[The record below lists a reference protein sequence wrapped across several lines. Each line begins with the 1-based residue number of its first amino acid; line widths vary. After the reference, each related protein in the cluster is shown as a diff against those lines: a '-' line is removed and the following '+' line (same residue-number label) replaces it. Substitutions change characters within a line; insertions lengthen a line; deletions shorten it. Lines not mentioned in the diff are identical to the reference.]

1 MQYAFVTLALTA
13 ATLAMPTKREA
24 LGGLDNIVNVGA
36 VTSGLPVVSGLGLDV
51 KRGIVDNTLSGTV
64 GGTVGNVKD
73 TVNGVKVGVQARDL
87 VNGLVGNGVGGTVN
101 GLLNTVGGLNVAK
114 RDESIIGNQLKD
126 VKDILHGVEVGAQVK
141 RSVVGQVK
149 DIVND
154 VNVDVATKR
163 DLLNGLLGEEGIVSG
178 LGLDQTVG
186 DLSIVKRDALV
197 DGLLSGL
204 DLDQTLG
211 NLPIVQRDLVAGTV
225 TPLLNTVTD
234 TVDGVG
240 LGLKRDTGS
249 ALNLGSGAVGSVLG
263 SNSGNADK
271 TLGLNSGLVGGL
283 TNGLNANH
291 VVDNVVKRDS
301 GNALNL
307 GSGAAGSVLGS
318 SSGNADK
325 TLGLDSGLVGGLTNG
340 LNLGNTVNNV
350 VKRDSGNALNLG
362 SGAAGSILGSN
373 SGNADKTLGLD
384 SGLVG
389 GLTNGLNLGQTV
401 GNVVKRDS
409 GNALNLGSGAVGSV
423 VGNNGDADKT
433 LGLDSGLV
441 GGLTNGLNANHV
453 VDNVVKRDSGNAL
466 NLGSGA
472 VGSVVGGNGNS
483 DETLDL
489 ASGTTGGLTEGL
501 NVASIL
507 DNVVKRQS
515 GDVLGLASGT
525 VGGVVGGQGD
535 SSSVLGLKSGTTG
548 GLTDGLNVN
557 HIVEGV
563 VKRQSGDVLGL
574 ASGTVGGVVGG
585 QGDSASVLNLNSG
598 TVGGLMDGLSLN
610 HIVEGVVKRSIQE
623 LDVHSLI
630 ASLSDEQIKQLT
642 AALPATN

>member
-1 MQYAFVTLALTA
+1 
-13 ATLAMPTKREA
+13 MPTKREA
-24 LGGLDNIVNVGA
+24 LGGLDNVVNVNA
-36 VTSGLPVVSGLGLDV
+36 ITSGLPVVSGLGLGV
-51 KRGIVDNTLSGTV
+51 KRGIVDNTLPGGVSGTV
-64 GGTVGNVKD
+64 DSVKD

-87 VNGLVGNGVGGTVN
+87 VNGLVGGGVGGTVN
-101 GLLNTVGGLNVAK
+101 GLLDTVSGLNVAK
-114 RDESIIGNQLKD
+114 RSL
-126 VKDILHGVEVGAQVK
+126 
-141 RSVVGQVK
+141 VGQVK
-149 DIVND
+149 DIVNNVD
-154 VNVDVATKR
+154 VDVATKR
-163 DLLNGLLGEEGIVSG
+163 DLLNGVLGDDGLVGSLGLGE
-178 LGLDQTVG
+178 TVG
-186 DLSIVKRDALV
+186 GVVKRDALV

-211 NLPIVQRDLVAGTV
+211 NLPIVQRDLPVVTGTV
-225 TPLLNTVTD
+225 TPLLDSVTD
-234 TVDGVG
+234 SVDSLKLGV
-240 LGLKRDTGS
+240 KRDTGS

-271 TLGLNSGLVGGL
+271 TLGLDSGLVGGL

-291 VVDNVVKRDS
+291 VVDQVVKRDSGNALNLGSGAVGSVLGSSNGNADKTLGLDSGLVGGLTNGLNLGHTVGQVVKRDS

-362 SGAAGSILGSN
+362 SGAVGSVVG
-373 SGNADKTLGLD
+373 GNGDADKTLGLD

-389 GLTNGLNLGQTV
+389 GLTNGLSLGQTV
-401 GNVVKRDS
+401 NNVVKRDS
-409 GNALNLGSGAVGSV
+409 GNALNLGSGAVGHV

-441 GGLTNGLNANHV
+441 GGLTNGLNLGNTV
-453 VDNVVKRDSGNAL
+453 NDVVKRDSGNAL

-472 VGSVVGGNGNS
+472 VGHVVGNNG
-483 DETLDL
+483 DADKTLGLD
-489 ASGTTGGLTEGL
+489 SGLVGGLTNGL
-501 NVASIL
+501 NLGNTVN
-507 DNVVKRQS
+507 DVVKRQS
-515 GDVLGLASGT
+515 GSVLGLASGT
-525 VGGVVGGQGD
+525 VGGVVGGQGE
-535 SSSVLGLKSGTTG
+535 SSSVLDLK
-548 GLTDGLNVN
+548 
-557 HIVEGV
+557 
-563 VKRQSGDVLGL
+563 
-574 ASGTVGGVVGG
+574 
-585 QGDSASVLNLNSG
+585 SG

-642 AALPATN
+642 AVLPTN